1 MSVVPWW
8 LGALALATVSVGYFL
23 LLGRLMGVS
32 GSMVRVVHF
41 RATRQGDREREALA
55 ADPDGLAAAMAE
67 ATRAEFGDAA
77 LDEVAPGPV
86 APATMAPMP
95 RWRVHVTFLV
105 CIFVGALLASWLRGA
120 FALHLDLGADY
131 TRLVAGDWRMW
142 AMLFAGGV
150 LVGFGTRLG
159 GGCTSGHGL
168 SGCARFQPGSL
179 VATATFFGAAIAV
192 SLLLGAAS

>member
-1 MSVVPWW
+1 MAVIPWW

-23 LLGRLMGVS
+23 LVGRLMGVS
-32 GSMVRVVHF
+32 GSMARVVHF
-41 RATRQGDREREALA
+41 RSTRQGDRDRAALA
-55 ADPDGLAAAMAE
+55 ADPDALAAALDE
-67 ATRAEFGDAA
+67 ATRAEFGDVA
-77 LDEVAPGPV
+77 LGEVAPAPV
-86 APATMAPMP
+86 GRATMAPVP
-95 RWRVHVTFLV
+95 PWRVHVTFLV
-105 CIFVGALLASWLRGA
+105 CIVVGALIGSGVGGA
-120 FALHLDLGADY
+120 VAVHLDHGADY

-142 AMLFAGGV
+142 AVLFAGGV
-150 LVGFGTRLG
+150 LVGFGTRLA